1 MINSVVL
8 VGRLGNDPEMTYLD
22 SGMALAKFRLAV
34 QRPPRRGGEQEGGDR
49 GQSQDTDWLDIV
61 AWGRQAETCHQ
72 YLKKGALVGVE
83 GRVQSRTW
91 ERQDG
96 TKGYGVEINARRVQ
110 FLESRRDREAR
121 EAAEAAASESAPP
134 SEPPPADQ
142 APEPSQAPPAG
153 DTGPSDEEED
163 PFGDQ

>member
-1 MINSVVL
+1 LINSVVL
-8 VGRLGNDPEMTYLD
+8 VGRLGNDPELTYLD

-34 QRPPRRGGEQEGGDR
+34 QRPPRRGGEQDGGDT

-61 AWGRQAETCHQ
+61 TWGRQAETCHQ
-72 YLKKGALVGVE
+72 YLKKGALVGLE
-83 GRVQSRTW
+83 GRIQTRTW
-91 ERQDG
+91 TRQDG

-121 EAAEAAASESAPP
+121 EAAQATAGQSAPP
-134 SEPPPADQ
+134 PQTPPAEQ
-142 APEPSQAPPAG
+142 APQPSQPPAAG
-153 DTGPSDEEED
+153 NTWPGDEEED